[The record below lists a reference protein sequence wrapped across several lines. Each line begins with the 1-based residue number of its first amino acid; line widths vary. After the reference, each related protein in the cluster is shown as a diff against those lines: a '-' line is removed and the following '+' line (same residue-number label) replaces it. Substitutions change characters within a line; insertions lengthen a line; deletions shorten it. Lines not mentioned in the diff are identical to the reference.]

1 MGNNMA
7 QLKVTGKLRKR
18 GAIKETVIRWI
29 DDQGLAPGAQIP
41 SQNELAATLKT
52 TVVTIHRAL
61 KELAAEGVLYR
72 INGKGTFVGPLP
84 GSKPQARTV
93 ALLMPGEDM
102 DRPERNPEYWPYVQ
116 HLIGAF
122 MQAVGTQWHLSVR
135 AFHPDVDPADE
146 ARELAHYDAVFF
158 HYAERPVRLI
168 QYLVRRKIVPVV
180 ALGLPAPE
188 LPCMTV
194 DHNKP
199 EGVRKAVCYLS
210 ERGYKRLAFVGS
222 PEYWGDLALSG
233 FRAGL
238 ADSALPF
245 VPKRIVRVGEFAR
258 DGVQGVNALLSKHLN
273 CDAIFVDSD
282 MQALG
287 VIEGL
292 RTKGVKVPKDIAVIG
307 YDGLDRANQQPPFLT
322 TVAIPYRRMI
332 EAALAEIDRGRGTPT
347 AVKHLDFVGDVLE
360 GKTVASISR

>member
-1 MGNNMA
+1 MKHDIANI
-7 QLKVTGKLRKR
+7 KVPGALRKR
-18 GAIKETVIRWI
+18 RAIKDTVIRWI
-29 DDQGLAPGAQIP
+29 DERGLGPGAQIP

-61 KELAAEGVLYR
+61 RELSDEGVVHR
-72 INGKGTFVGPLP
+72 IDGKGTFVGPKP
-84 GSKPQARTV
+84 GSKPLARTI
-93 ALLMPGEDM
+93 ALLMPGEDL
-102 DRPERNPEYWPYVQ
+102 DRPERNPDYWPYVQ

-146 ARELAHYDAVFF
+146 ARQLVHYDAVFF
-158 HYAERPVRLI
+158 HYADRPVKLI

-180 ALGLPAPE
+180 SLGLPKSE
-188 LPCMTV
+188 LPCLTV
-194 DHNKP
+194 DHNKV
-199 EGVRKAVCYLS
+199 EGTRKAVRYLTA
-210 ERGYKRLAFVGS
+210 RGYKRLAFVGS
-222 PEYWGDLALSG
+222 PEYWGDLALDG

-245 VPKRIVRVGEFAR
+245 VPKRVVRMGELAQ
-258 DGVQGVNALLSKHLN
+258 DGIQAVNVLLSKRLD

-292 RTKGVKVPKDIAVIG
+292 RAKGVKVPEDIAVIG
-307 YDGLDRANQQPPFLT
+307 YDGLDRANKQPPFLT
-322 TVAIPYRRMI
+322 TVEIPYRRMV
-332 EAALAEIDRGRGTPT
+332 EAALVEIERTRGKPT
-347 AVKHLDFVGDVLE
+347 EVKHLDFVGDVVE